1 MRRDTTA
8 GDPWLL
14 LTVIGGGG
22 FLTGFL
28 ARATTGVSFSQA
40 FVAGVLGLLAL
51 GFLGLLVRALESRE
65 GQGEGVAIY
74 PRYTG
79 LGRNAGWTLSRP
91 AVYLLV
97 ALGLTG
103 AAIKAWPEPPAPQAP
118 TPPTQAASK

>member
-22 FLTGFL
+22 FLAGFL

-51 GFLGLLVRALESRE
+51 GFLGLLVRALER
-65 GQGEGVAIY
+65 GDGEGVGIY

-91 AVYLLV
+91 AVYLLI
-97 ALGLTG
+97 ALGLIG
-103 AAIKAWPEPPAPQAP
+103 AAVQAWPTPPAPQS
-118 TPPTQAASK
+118 QAANK

>member
-14 LTVIGGGG
+14 LAVIGGGG

-51 GFLGLLVRALESRE
+51 GFLGLLVRALE
-65 GQGEGVAIY
+65 GGEGVAIY

-103 AAIKAWPEPPAPQAP
+103 AAIKAWPEPPAA
-118 TPPTQAASK
+118 TTQAANK